1 MRERAIRFRDTAP
14 GSDDDLV
21 KSWESCLSP
30 GMTVGATS
38 IRARL
43 GMARPWRALALGT
56 AIAAALGA
64 SGAVA
69 APARS
74 SPVDRLC
81 RATAATAPSPAA
93 LAIATAAVRE
103 HESFGGHVIGRDGVL
118 VRFGAVEADV
128 ARDETAGRGVPWR
141 QVIRYWQSLGA
152 LEDGPLQ
159 LRRVPRAVEDA
170 SAGGSGDLVPL
181 ADALARLRGPAMAEA
196 ERDALVQAALRA
208 AAVDIPWSAAFV
220 SHVVLSAGVPRS
232 RFTAAIAHLDYVAEA
247 ARRSAEE
254 SESRPAT
261 SFYRACDPRRTALRP
276 GDLLCLHR
284 HEPGSLPT
292 GSGYGDLI
300 PALARGERPV
310 WNLHCDVVVARDS
323 RRATATV
330 IGGNVLQSVAKRE
343 LRTDRRGALGR
354 ARSGPSCETGSRT
367 STLCRPEEAPW
378 FVLLQAVDPSDP

>member
-1 MRERAIRFRDTAP
+1 
-14 GSDDDLV
+14 
-21 KSWESCLSP
+21 
-30 GMTVGATS
+30 MT
-38 IRARL
+38 
-43 GMARPWRALALGT
+43 
-56 AIAAALGA
+56 
-64 SGAVA
+64 AVA
-69 APARS
+69 WGAATACAAPSRP
-74 SPVDRLC
+74 SPIDRLC

-93 LAIATAAVRE
+93 LAIATTAVRE

-141 QVIRYWQSLGA
+141 QVMRYWQSLGP
-152 LEDGPLQ
+152 LEDGPLR

-170 SAGGSGDLVPL
+170 SVGGSGDLVKL
-181 ADALARLRGPAMAEA
+181 ADVLARLRGPAMAEA
-196 ERDALVQAALRA
+196 EREALIQAAIRA

-220 SHVVLSAGVPRS
+220 SHVVLAAGVPRS
-232 RFTAAIAHLDYVAEA
+232 RFAAAIAHLDYVAEA

-254 SESRPAT
+254 AEGRPAT

-284 HEPGSLPT
+284 HERSSLP
-292 GSGYGDLI
+292 GGGGYADLI
-300 PALARGERPV
+300 PALARSERPV
-310 WNLHCDVVVARDS
+310 WNLHCDIVVARDS
-323 RRATATV
+323 RHGTATI

-354 ARSGPSCETGSRT
+354 ARPGPSCEAGSRT
-367 STLCRPEEAPW
+367 GTLCRPEEAPW